1 MGGALSE
8 IVYDVTRIYSRLYQ
22 ATPNGIDRID
32 LGLARGIAFDRS
44 IASSGVI
51 FTPAL
56 GYFHLTRGAVEDL
69 IGLLER
75 SLGETLAGDTD
86 PAFHAARDWL
96 VGPPD
101 APAPIAKP
109 TRTIVSPGLGP
120 AAFYSLRHAR
130 TIARGARRST
140 PKGARLINVS
150 QFPLARP
157 GALDWLAARRDLKPV
172 FYVHDLLPLE
182 FPEYFRPIEYE
193 RHTRRMRNVARLAAG
208 AIVSTNIMA
217 EALANHLA
225 KEGRHDLP
233 ILVESPPLSPLFQNA
248 DAADPA
254 LLARPYFVQCG
265 TLEPRKNHLMTLHVW
280 RELVNR
286 HGKNT
291 PKLLIIGARG
301 WENENILDLVERCG
315 ALRDHVMEVSGL
327 RTPGLVALMKGAR
340 AVLMPSFAEGYGL
353 PLAESLAL
361 GTPVIASNIPVFHEI
376 AGGQFT
382 ALSPIDGEGWLR
394 AIESF
399 MPEPHRATAV
409 ATPAHIDAAEY
420 ARRIVAFAASL

>member
-1 MGGALSE
+1 MSE
-8 IVYDVTRIYSRLYQ
+8 IVYDVTRIYSRLYK

-44 IASSGVI
+44 IASSGAI
-51 FTPAL
+51 FTPTL
-56 GYFHLTRGAVEDL
+56 GYFHLTRAAVEDL
-69 IGLLER
+69 VGLLER
-75 SLGETLAGDTD
+75 SLGETLGGDID
-86 PAFHAARDWL
+86 PTFHAARDWL
-96 VGPPD
+96 IGPPD
-101 APAPIAKP
+101 APAPIVKP
-109 TRTIVSPGLGP
+109 TRATLAPGLRK
-120 AAFYSLRHAR
+120 AALYSLRHAR

-157 GALDWLAARRDLKPV
+157 GALDWLAARKDVKPV

-182 FPEYFRPIEYE
+182 FPEYFRPIEFE

-217 EALANHLA
+217 EALAHHLA

-233 ILVESPPLSPLFQNA
+233 ILVESPPLSPLFQNKEP
-248 DAADPA
+248 ADPA
-254 LLARPYFVQCG
+254 LLASPYFVQCG

-286 HGKNT
+286 HGKNA

-301 WENENILDLVERCG
+301 WENENILDLVERCD

-376 AGGQFT
+376 ARERFT

-399 MPEPHRATAV
+399 MPDTRRVGAV
-409 ATPAHIDAAEY
+409 AAPTHIDAAEY
-420 ARRIVAFAASL
+420 ARRIVTFAASL